1 MRRLAWVMT
10 LILAV
15 PAAALAHGHHH
26 HYAGCGHYGYGTAP
40 PGPRFAPPP
49 PAAVQ
54 PPAESAGRAAS
65 VEGTVQDVYSPRGLS
80 GQRLELETSQGT
92 VTIFAG
98 PRWFLQEEG
107 WTVKKGDR
115 IRVEGWW
122 EDEQSVVAREI
133 RSGERTLR
141 LRGPDGEPLWS
152 GRKSR

>member
-1 MRRLAWVMT
+1 MRRLAWVMA

-15 PAAALAHGHHH
+15 PTAALAHGHHH

-40 PGPRFAPPP
+40 PGPRVAPP

-65 VEGTVQDVYSPRGLS
+65 IEGTVQDVYSPRGLS

-115 IRVEGWW
+115 IRIRRLVGRRAECGRPRNPVRQA
-122 EDEQSVVAREI
+122 DIAPA
-133 RSGERTLR
+133 RSGWGT
-141 LRGPDGEPLWS
+141 PLV
-152 GRKSR
+152 RP